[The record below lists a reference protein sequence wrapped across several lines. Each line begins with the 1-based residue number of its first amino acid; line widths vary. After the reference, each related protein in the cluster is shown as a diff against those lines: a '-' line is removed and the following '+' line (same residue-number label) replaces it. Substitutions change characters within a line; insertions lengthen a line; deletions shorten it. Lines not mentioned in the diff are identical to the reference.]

1 MLKYTAI
8 VLILAH
14 IAAPIQ
20 AQPNPAVA
28 GSQRTLLTVEAR
40 AASQAGVTGY
50 DGVVEAVRQTVLAAQ
65 VAGAI
70 VELRVKAGDAVKAG
84 QILARVDAR
93 AAEQSAT
100 ASQAQVQ
107 AARASLDVAA
117 KDFDRQ
123 KLLFQKR
130 FISQAALDQ
139 AEAVYK
145 ASASQV
151 AAQIAQA
158 GAARSQSDF
167 FILRAPYNGIVAD
180 VPVVLGDMAMPG
192 RAILTMYDPSALR
205 VTATIPQTVVTQA
218 SIQQGA
224 SVELPGAAGT
234 MKSVTPTF
242 VTVLPTADPNTHTLQ
257 IRLDLAVG
265 TAGIVPGMFARVWL
279 PVAGATDGRVFVPA
293 GAIVRRAEMTGAYV
307 VDAAGKPMLRQ
318 VRLGRAAD
326 GTIEVLSGIAV
337 GERVATDPEAAA
349 RVR

>member
-1 MLKYTAI
+1 MLKYTATI
-8 VLILAH
+8 LILASLV
-14 IAAPIQ
+14 APIG
-20 AQPNPAVA
+20 AQP
-28 GSQRTLLTVEAR
+28 GSASGPRGALRTVDAR
-40 AASQAGVTGY
+40 AASQAGVAGY

-70 VELRVKAGDAVKAG
+70 VELRVKAGDAVKTG
-84 QILARVDAR
+84 QVLARIDAR

-123 KLLFQKR
+123 KQLFQKR

-139 AEAVYK
+139 SEAVYK

-205 VTATIPQTVVTQA
+205 VTATIPQTVVTPA

-224 SVELPGAAGT
+224 SVELPGATGT
-234 MKSVTPTF
+234 RNAVKPTF
-242 VTVLPTADPNTHTLQ
+242 VTVLPTADPDTHTLQ
-257 IRLDLAVG
+257 IRLDLAAG

-279 PVAGATDGRVFVPA
+279 PVAAATDGRVFVPV
-293 GAIVRRAEMTGAYV
+293 GAIVRRAEMTGVYV
-307 VDAAGKPMLRQ
+307 VDTVGKPMLRQ
-318 VRLGRAAD
+318 VRLGRTAD
-326 GTIEVLSGIAV
+326 DAIEVLSGIAV